1 MLLNTFMTILL
12 IDDNSEE
19 HSLFELALKRIN
31 VGSQYYSA
39 SSCDEALDSI
49 FSRSIAMPDFIFLD
63 IDMPEIDGNGCLSM
77 LKAQSNTRDLA
88 VILYSTK
95 DHEEQISYMLK
106 HGAVCHLD
114 KSRSFEKFCREL
126 KTILTSQAAS

>member
-1 MLLNTFMTILL
+1 MTVLL
-12 IDDNSEE
+12 IDDNFEQ

-31 VGSQYYSA
+31 VGSQYFSA
-39 SSCDEALDSI
+39 SSCDEALDRILSH
-49 FSRSIAMPDFIFLD
+49 SIALPDFIFLD

-77 LKAQSNTRDLA
+77 LKAQADTKDIA

-114 KSRSFEKFCREL
+114 KSPSFGKFCSEL
-126 KTILTSQAAS
+126 KTILTSQPAS